1 MKLETSNR
9 RKTEKFTNMWKLHYP
24 LLTNISKKISQGKL
38 ENTLRQMKIQ
48 HMKLIESSESSDKK
62 EI

>member
-1 MKLETSNR
+1 MKLEINNR
-9 RKTEKFTNMWKLHYP
+9 WKTGKFTDRWKSRYT

-38 ENTLRQMKIQ
+38 ENTLRQMKTQ
-48 HMKLIESSESSDKK
+48 HMKLIESSDKK

>member
-1 MKLETSNR
+1 MKLEINNR
-9 RKTEKFTNMWKLHYP
+9 WKTGKFTDRWKSRHT

-38 ENTLRQMKIQ
+38 ENTLRQMKTQ
-48 HMKLIESSESSDKK
+48 HMKLIESSDKK

>member
-1 MKLETSNR
+1 MKLEINNR
-9 RKTEKFTNMWKLHYP
+9 WKTGKFTDRWKLRYT

-38 ENTLRQMKIQ
+38 ENTLRQMKTQ
-48 HMKLIESSESSDKK
+48 HMKLIESSDKK

>member
-1 MKLETSNR
+1 MKLEINNR
-9 RKTEKFTNMWKLHYP
+9 RKNGKFTDMWKLCYT

-38 ENTLRQMKIQ
+38 ENTLRQMKTQ

-62 EI
+62 DI

>member
-1 MKLETSNR
+1 
-9 RKTEKFTNMWKLHYP
+9 MWKLHYI